1 MGSMEGSE
9 TMVCDNT
16 NSMVTQVPDLVQEL
30 KAKLY
35 SWIRDILKRSGLV
48 SLKKKKHSRV
58 GYYLRE

>member
-16 NSMVTQVPDLVQEL
+16 NSMVTQVPDLVQEW

-35 SWIRDILKRSGLV
+35 SWMRDILKRSGLV
-48 SLKKKKHSRV
+48 SLKKNIP
-58 GYYLRE
+58 E